1 MSATQIHLALNHLP
15 LFGSAIAVVL
25 LAWALWA
32 RSRDLTRAGLVLA
45 LVCGVGGVVA
55 KQSGEGAE
63 EQVEELPWA
72 DHDRI
77 HEHEEAGEW
86 AFYLLAAAGIAAAAA
101 LVRMRKAQ
109 DARIETMVV
118 LLLITIAFAATAKT
132 AWEGGKI
139 RHEENRPGFVFPK

>member
-1 MSATQIHLALNHLP
+1 MSPTQIHLALNHLP
-15 LFGSAIAVVL
+15 LFGSAIAIVL

-32 RSRDLTRAGLVLA
+32 RSRDLTRAGLILA

-101 LVRMRKAQ
+101 LVRMRKGQ
-109 DARIETMVV
+109 EARIETMVV
-118 LLLITIAFAATAKT
+118 LALITIAFAATAKT

-139 RHEENRPGFVFPK
+139 RHEENRPGFVFPG

>member
-118 LLLITIAFAATAKT
+118 LVLITIAFAATAKT